1 MAPPIPNRL
10 FEMQYGRSPTT
21 QAMMDPAPF
30 VGRGEIRSAPVSWR
44 DQMKDMLAGYMGRH
58 NAEMAMQVADYSP
71 IGAAFAGNEA
81 RLAYNRG
88 SRGEAAAGVALA
100 ALPLPT
106 AAKKGAGKVAR
117 EVAQEMPTISTRSVG
132 KAPVTGRT
140 SDGLIGAESPYMV
153 STRRPSAPNYARFG
167 NPDEV
172 ALVQTGSALRDA
184 PDAFAKNM
192 RLLTEEPFMAD
203 MAGRSAD
210 EIYETAVQ
218 RGADNLNFIMTDLMP
233 PERVQNAR
241 RWYPTAKL
249 VSERGAARA
258 GLPPQAGYGVTSVTS
273 PQTPW
278 DINVARMDRMMDM
291 WGDRFSV
298 DPIDARRYVEKRVRD
313 ANGDAAKLGAIAARG
328 PEYAE
333 RIAATPF
340 EELTNKFD
348 QYARVTLAD
357 AARNDPMARKIDLD
371 GNYGEN
377 YGLINFGNGD
387 IVQKSLSIMNDPT
400 VSNINQQ
407 LLGGGKVPSFYNNI
421 AEPNSRLPIVT
432 VDTHSAGAASLFP
445 GGGKDSIVYRAMGL
459 GGPNGAAA
467 DSAKTGAKGLYG
479 PISDMH
485 VRSAEM
491 MGFDTAREVQSATWE
506 GVRDLWGQEGK
517 TPQLKA
523 AIGDIWRSS
532 RTPDEARYRIAELLG
547 KPVRRVY

>member
-58 NAEMAMQVADYSP
+58 NAEMAMQVADFTP

-81 RLAYNRG
+81 RLAYDRG

-117 EVAQEMPTISTRSVG
+117 EVAQDVRTISTRSAG
-132 KAPVTGRT
+132 AQGRT
-140 SDGLIGAESPYMV
+140 SNGLIGAESPYMV
-153 STRRPSAPNYARFG
+153 STRRPTAPNYARFG

-210 EIYETAVQ
+210 EIYETSVQ

-298 DPIDARRYVEKRVRD
+298 DPIDARRYVEKRMRD

-467 DSAKTGAKGLYG
+467 DSARTGAKGLYG